1 MKPPLLGGG
10 GYGMPHLVG
19 GFIIT
24 LSLTKAPELK
34 VSGAG
39 GEATPRGLPPK
50 AHRGSPVCRFR
61 LTGRGSYHIAFIS
74 DNGEFCFM
82 VSGFK

>member
-10 GYGMPHLVG
+10 GYGMPHPVG
-19 GFIIT
+19 GFI
-24 LSLTKAPELK
+24 PELK

-74 DNGEFCFM
+74 GNGDF
-82 VSGFK
+82 SGLYYDYV

>member
-1 MKPPLLGGG
+1 MKPRAKTRGGC
-10 GYGMPHLVG
+10 GMPHLTG
-19 GFIIT
+19 GFAIAS
-24 LSLTKAPELK
+24 SLTKAPELK

-61 LTGRGSYHIAFIS
+61 LTGRGSYHIAFTS
-74 DNGEFCFM
+74 VNGEF
-82 VSGFK
+82 SG